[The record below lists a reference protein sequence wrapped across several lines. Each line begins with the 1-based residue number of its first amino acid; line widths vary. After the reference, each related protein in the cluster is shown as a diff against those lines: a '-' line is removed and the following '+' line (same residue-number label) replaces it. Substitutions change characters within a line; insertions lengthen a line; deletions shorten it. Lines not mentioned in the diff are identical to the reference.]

1 MTVLVCLMVLKSQ
14 NELIWDWV
22 KVLNCLDFLKLLL
35 VEEESLQRF
44 RSLEVSNGG
53 KKLCGC

>member
-1 MTVLVCLMVLKSQ
+1 MTVLVSLMVLKSQ

-22 KVLNCLDFLKLLL
+22 KVLNCSDFLKLLL

-44 RSLEVSNGG
+44 RSLEV
-53 KKLCGC
+53 